1 MRIAVLGPLEV
12 RADDLAPIN
21 VPGAKERL
29 LLAVLAAGAPGVVST
44 DSLVETLWNGDAPV
58 SARKSLQAHVVR
70 LRSSLEPDRPRGST
84 GRYVVRRGT
93 GYALTV
99 DRSSIDRLAIGDLAA
114 RGHARLA
121 SGEPEEAERQLAA
134 AVDLWRGEPYAD
146 WPDAAFAEVERR
158 RLDEVRAG
166 AVAGLLEAR
175 LQLGRH
181 ATVLPELERL
191 VASDPLREDW
201 WRLLLLALYRAGRQA
216 DAMAAARR
224 VRALL
229 ADQLG
234 ASPGPALRAMEA
246 AVLAQD
252 PALEP
257 APRPRVRPV
266 DPEAP
271 DAARGCCPYKG
282 LAAYQVGDA
291 ALFHGRGRLVVGLV
305 AQLVDTPLLVVSGPS
320 GAGKSSAV
328 RAGLVPALG
337 DGALPGSQTW
347 RTLIVTPGRAPV
359 DVLAPL
365 TGDAPP
371 ADPVLLVCDQFEELW
386 SPRIDP
392 VERTAFLDTVVG
404 LIDDGIVV
412 RCVVVVRGDH
422 VGRLAEHAAF
432 TERLG
437 ATFAL
442 VPPVTDPELREIVRE
457 PARTVGLEVDT
468 ELLDA
473 VATDVLGQAGALP
486 LLSTALV
493 GTWER
498 RRGDRLTLAG
508 YLEAGGVAGA
518 LTRSAEA
525 GYAALDGTGQDLA
538 RRLFVRLADTDD
550 GGALVRRPLPLGELD
565 LAGDQGAARR
575 GVVETFVGRRLL
587 AVDGDRLEVAHEALL
602 TAWPRMTR
610 WLEEDAA
617 GRAVRRHLAPSAR
630 EWDGGGRP
638 DDELYRGARLTAA
651 LDWADGSDVE
661 VTPLERE
668 FLEASRSLADA
679 ELTAARERADAEAAG
694 RHRTRRLAGGLAAVL
709 VVALVTTLLAVRA
722 QRDSS
727 RSLLVADAN
736 RLAALSTTA
745 TSLDV
750 ALLLAAQAVRLADT
764 PETQDALLAA
774 LTEHGRAERAVSFP
788 GGDPQGGHLANGGR
802 TLFMGNG
809 PQVVTWS
816 VGPSTQPE
824 VAFDIPDWGSWRTA
838 AASPVEDALMG
849 AGDDSGVPWLR
860 IISRDG
866 SSRVLQEGDEV
877 GGLPIGGIFSADGR
891 RIHLLV
897 ARPDPEDPERRARW
911 TLTDVDA
918 QDGTSRATGIGGTY
932 PTPSDE
938 LAVSFADDGSS
949 AVLSSEDASAPATL
963 IDLSDGRQSPT
974 AVQDRPG
981 RILGFR
987 AVGTGAAQLW
997 DDGGVTLLDSD
1008 GAVSQQLD
1016 VHQEPVRDVVIS
1028 PDGAWGATVGDGPAA
1043 VLWDID
1049 PSTGRWSHREE
1060 LTGHSGDVVE
1070 AAVDPAGRRL
1080 ITLGLDHTIISWD
1093 MGADGGF
1100 GRSYPGLAGRWI
1112 SNRPQPVPGGLIVAP
1127 TRPGVSTSEVRHAG
1141 PGPETLHVAAVFLDP
1156 ATGRVEEQVP
1166 LGDTIDGVAFGS
1178 SVAVS
1183 PDRSMVAVTWGL
1195 GTTVLD
1201 TRTRQVI
1208 EEIVLPPNGDPGIGD
1223 GPFPATV
1230 VWSTG
1235 WTPDGSTLLLGA
1247 EGNVARGTGGY
1258 LVPVDTT
1265 TWEIGP
1271 RIEIGGAA
1279 QRIEPSP
1286 DGTLLAVASTA
1297 QPEIVILD
1305 AATLE
1310 VQRLVRLATDDLL
1323 GDLSFSPDGRLL
1335 AGGGAFGLVHVLD
1348 TATWEYESGPATVHD
1363 APVLQLE
1370 WLPDGRTVVTT
1381 GTDGTVSLFDV
1392 ERGVV
1397 RARPLRG
1404 SGEPNEGY
1412 AHLVP
1417 GATDELVVLS
1427 GERSGWRYPLELT
1440 VWLEEA
1446 CTIAG
1451 RDLTRAEWDR
1461 YLPGRGYE
1469 RTCAGLS

>member
-1 MRIAVLGPLEV
+1 MHIAVLGPLEV
-12 RADDLAPIN
+12 RADDLAPVP
-21 VPGAKERL
+21 VPGVKERL
-29 LLAVLAAGAPGVVST
+29 LLAALAAGAPGVVST
-44 DSLVETLWNGDAPV
+44 DFLVETLWNGDAPV

-70 LRSSLEPDRPRGST
+70 LRSSLEPDRPKGST
-84 GRYVVRRGT
+84 GRYVVRRGA

-99 DRSSIDRLAIGDLAA
+99 DRGSIDRLAIGDLAA

-121 SGEPEEAERQLAA
+121 SGDPAEAERLLCA

-146 WPDAAFAEVERR
+146 WPDAAFAEVDRR
-158 RLDEVRAG
+158 RLDEIRAG

-175 LQLGRH
+175 TELGRH
-181 ATVLPELERL
+181 AEVLPELERL

-201 WRLLLLALYRAGRQA
+201 WRLLMLALYRTGRQA

-229 ADQLG
+229 ADELG
-234 ASPGPALRAMEA
+234 AGPGPALRAMEA

-252 PALEP
+252 PGLDP
-257 APRPRVRPV
+257 TPRPPVRPV
-266 DPEAP
+266 AP
-271 DAARGCCPYKG
+271 DAAEAVRGSCPYKG
-282 LAAYQVGDA
+282 LAAYQVRDA
-291 ALFHGRGRLVVGLV
+291 ALFHGRRRLVEGLV
-305 AQLVDTPLLVVSGPS
+305 ADLVDTPLLVVSGPS

-328 RAGLVPALG
+328 RAGLVPALA
-337 DGALPGSQTW
+337 DGRLPGSRRW
-347 RTLIVTPGRAPV
+347 RALVITPGRAPV
-359 DVLAPL
+359 DVLASL
-365 TGDAPP
+365 TGEAPP

-392 VERTAFLDTVVG
+392 VERTAFLDAVVG
-404 LIDDGIVV
+404 LIDDGIVA

-432 TERLG
+432 TERL
-437 ATFAL
+437 AAAFTL
-442 VPPVTDPELREIVRE
+442 VPPLTDPELREIVRE
-457 PARTVGLEVDT
+457 PARTVGLEVDP

-473 VATDVLGQAGALP
+473 VVTDVLGQVGALP

-525 GYAALDGTGQDLA
+525 GYAALDDTGQDLA

-550 GGALVRRPLPLGELD
+550 GGALVRRPLPLTELD
-565 LAGDQGAARR
+565 LAGAQGAARR
-575 GVVETFVGRRLL
+575 QVVETFVGRRLL

-602 TAWPRMTR
+602 TAWPRMVR

-630 EWDGGGRP
+630 DWKGGGRS
-638 DDELYRGARLTAA
+638 DDELYRGARLAAA
-651 LDWADGSDVE
+651 LEWAEGTDVE

-679 ELTAARERADAEAAG
+679 QLTAARERADREAAG
-694 RHRTRRLAGGLAAVL
+694 RHRTRRLAVGLAAVL

-722 QRDSS
+722 QQDSQ

-750 ALLLAAQAVRLADT
+750 ALLLATQAVRLADT

-788 GGDPQGGHLANGGR
+788 GGDPQGGDLANGGR
-802 TLFMGNG
+802 TLFLGNG
-809 PQVVTWS
+809 GQVVTWS

-824 VAFDIPDWGSWRTA
+824 VAFDIPDWGYWRVA

-849 AGDDSGVPWLR
+849 AGEDSGVHWVR

-866 SSRVLQEGDEV
+866 SSRVLQEGEEV
-877 GGLPIGGIFSADGR
+877 GGLPIGGVFGADGR
-891 RIHLLV
+891 RFYLLV
-897 ARPDPEDPERRARW
+897 ANADPDDPERRARW
-911 TLTDVDA
+911 TLRDVDA
-918 QDGTSRATGIGGTY
+918 QDGTSRETGIGGTY
-932 PTPSDE
+932 PAHPDE
-938 LAVSFADDGSS
+938 LAVHFSDDGSS
-949 AVLSSEDASAPATL
+949 AVLSSYGGSAPARL
-963 IDLSDGRQSPT
+963 IDLADGRETPT
-974 AVQDRPG
+974 AVQDRSG
-981 RILGFR
+981 RTLGFR
-987 AVGTGAAQLW
+987 AVAGGAAQLW

-1028 PDGAWGATVGDGPAA
+1028 PDGTWGVTVGDGPTAI
-1043 VLWDID
+1043 LWDVD

-1070 AAVDPAGRRL
+1070 AEVDPAGRRL
-1080 ITLGLDHTIISWD
+1080 ITLGLDHTIITWD

-1100 GRSYPGLAGRWI
+1100 GQSYPGLDGRWI
-1112 SNRPQPVPGGLIVAP
+1112 SNRPQAVPGGLVVAP
-1127 TRPGVSTSEVRHAG
+1127 TRPGASTSEFRDAG
-1141 PGPETLHVAAVFLDP
+1141 PGTGTRSVAAVFLDP
-1156 ATGRVEEQVP
+1156 DTGQVEHQVP
-1166 LGDTIDGVAFGS
+1166 LGDTIEDVPFGS

-1201 TRTRQVI
+1201 TRTRRVV
-1208 EEIVLPPNGDPGIGD
+1208 EEIVLPPDADPGIGN

-1230 VWSTG
+1230 VWSAG

-1247 EGNVARGTGGY
+1247 EGDVASGTGGY
-1258 LVPVDTT
+1258 LVPVDTG
-1265 TWEIGP
+1265 TWETGP
-1271 RIEIGGAA
+1271 RIEIGGSA
-1279 QRIEPSP
+1279 QRIESSP
-1286 DGTLLAVASTA
+1286 DGALLAVAA
-1297 QPEIVILD
+1297 IARPEIVILD
-1305 AATLE
+1305 SATLE
-1310 VQRLVRLATDDLL
+1310 VQRSVRLATDDRV

-1335 AGGGAFGLVHVLD
+1335 AGGGQFGLVHVFD
-1348 TATWEYESGPATVHD
+1348 TATWKYASGPATAHD
-1363 APVLQLE
+1363 APMLQLE

-1381 GTDGTVSLFDV
+1381 GADGTVSLFDV
-1392 ERGVV
+1392 ERGLV

-1404 SGEPNEGY
+1404 SGEPREGY

-1417 GATDELVVLS
+1417 GPTDELVVLS
-1427 GERSGWRYPLELT
+1427 GERAGRRYPLELS
-1440 VWLEEA
+1440 VWLDEA

-1451 RDLTRAEWDR
+1451 RDLTPAEWNR
-1461 YLPGRGYE
+1461 YLPARGYQ
-1469 RTCAGLS
+1469 RTCTSLS